1 MSLRVLS
8 ASDVRL
14 ALPMSEAISG
24 MKQAFAQLSAGQA
37 QMPLRSRIENQ
48 HGTLLL
54 MPVYLEQA
62 DSLAMKLV
70 TVFPNNRDLP
80 IVQAMVMVVNP
91 HTGAIEALLEGS
103 TLTAIRTGAGAG
115 AATDLLAR
123 HDARTV
129 AIIGSG
135 VQARTQLEAVCHVRG
150 IEQVYVYSPT
160 RTHAE
165 RFADDLR
172 GRAPIPENIIVTETA
187 NEAVR
192 HADIVCTAT
201 TSITPYFE
209 GRVLKTGAHVNAVG
223 SYMPTMQEVDSET
236 VARALVVVDSRQS
249 VLAEAGDLVIP
260 LERGEI
266 TLEHLHAELGEIV
279 SGTKEGRTHADQL
292 TYFKSCGVA
301 VQDAIAATLALK
313 NAERLGLG
321 QVIPL

>member
-14 ALPMSEAISG
+14 ALPMPEAISG

-48 HGTLLL
+48 QGTLLL

-80 IVQAMVMVVNP
+80 VVQAMVMVVNP
-91 HTGAIEALLEGS
+91 QTGAIEALLEGS

-135 VQARTQLEAVCHVRG
+135 VQARTQLEAVCHVRA
-150 IEQVYVYSPT
+150 IEQVYVYSPN

-165 RFADDLR
+165 RFAHDLR

-192 HADIVCTAT
+192 DADIVCTAT
-201 TSITPYFE
+201 TSSTPCFD
-209 GRVLKTGAHVNAVG
+209 GRFLKVGAHVNGVG
-223 SYMPTMQEVDSET
+223 SYTPTMQEVDSYT
-236 VARALVVVDSRQS
+236 ITRALVVVDSRQS
-249 VLAEAGDLVIP
+249 ALAEAGDLVIP

-279 SGTKEGRTHADQL
+279 SGTKVGRTHADQL

-301 VQDAIAATLALK
+301 VQDAISATLALK

>member
-8 ASDVRL
+8 ASDVRQ
-14 ALPMSEAISG
+14 ALPMSEAIQG

-37 QMPLRSRIENQ
+37 QMPLRSRIQNQ

-70 TVFPNNRDLP
+70 TVFPHNRNLP

-123 HDARTV
+123 RDSHIV

-135 VQARTQLEAVCHVRG
+135 VQARTQLEAVCHVRP
-150 IEQVYVYSPT
+150 IEQVYVYSPN
-160 RTHAE
+160 RDHVE
-165 RFADDLR
+165 RFAHDLR
-172 GRAPIPENIIVTETA
+172 GCSPIPENIIIAESA
-187 NEAVR
+187 NEAVQQ
-192 HADIVCTAT
+192 ADIVCTAT
-201 TSITPYFE
+201 TSSTPCFD
-209 GRVLKTGAHVNAVG
+209 GIVLKTGAHVNAVG
-223 SYMPTMQEVDSET
+223 SYMPTMQEVDSYT
-236 VARALVVVDSRQS
+236 VSNALVVVDSCQS

-266 TLEHLHAELGEIV
+266 TLDHLHAELGEIV
-279 SGTKEGRTHADQL
+279 AGTKQGRTHSSQL